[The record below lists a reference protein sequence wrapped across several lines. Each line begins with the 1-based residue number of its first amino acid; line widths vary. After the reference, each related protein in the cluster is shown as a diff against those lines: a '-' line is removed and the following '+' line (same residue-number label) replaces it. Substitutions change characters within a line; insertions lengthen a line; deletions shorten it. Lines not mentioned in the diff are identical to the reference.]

1 MTKTKIICT
10 VGPATD
16 DEKILEQMMLSG
28 MNVARFNFS
37 HGKYEEHINIKEGVR
52 TKWIL
57 GDIITLVG
65 RLLSFKW
72 SVEEMKQ
79 VFTFSGFDAFDDY
92 FGDDK
97 KAIWGEMIYYFEKL
111 LKNRKLNP

>member
-37 HGKYEEHINIKEGVR
+37 HGKYEEH
-52 TKWIL
+52 TK
-57 GDIITLVG
+57 
-65 RLLSFKW
+65 RF
-72 SVEEMKQ
+72 EE
-79 VFTFSGFDAFDDY
+79 VV
-92 FGDDK
+92 
-97 KAIWGEMIYYFEKL
+97 
-111 LKNRKLNP
+111 

>member
-37 HGKYEEHINIKEGVR
+37 HGKYEEH
-52 TKWIL
+52 TK
-57 GDIITLVG
+57 
-65 RLLSFKW
+65 RF
-72 SVEEMKQ
+72 EEVVKLR
-79 VFTFSGFDAFDDY
+79 D
-92 FGDDK
+92 
-97 KAIWGEMIYYFEKL
+97 KL
-111 LKNRKLNP
+111 LPSLIQKVRKSDSVILRTLRVSLLTKATLSPSQQHHVWAQKKNRL